1 MQTDQKPRIP
11 YWHLWTD
18 GDGVSHQTRCFM
30 TEFELQS
37 ISQPALP
44 QWQGRRIRAEVT
56 VMMTVLPVGWAGEW
70 HENPKPQWILPLSG
84 CWFVESM
91 DGQRI
96 EMGPG
101 DIAFG
106 ADQNAKETG
115 GRKGHRSGVVGDVPA
130 VLLLIQFENAPPGP
144 SPCLFR

>member
-1 MQTDQKPRIP
+1 MQNEQKPRIP

-18 GDGVSHQTRCFM
+18 TTGVSHQTRCFL

-37 ISQPALP
+37 ISEPAKP
-44 QWQGRRIRAEVT
+44 QWLGQATRVEAT
-56 VMMTVLPVGWAGEW
+56 MMMTVLPAGWAGQW
-70 HENPKPQWILPLSG
+70 HENPKPQWIVPLSG

-91 DGQRI
+91 DGQRV

-101 DIAFG
+101 EISFG
-106 ADQNAKETG
+106 ADQNAREIG
-115 GRKGHRSGVVGDVPA
+115 GRRGHASGVVGDQPA

-144 SPCLFR
+144 PPCPFR

>member
-18 GDGVSHQTRCFM
+18 GHGISHQTRCFA

-37 ISQPALP
+37 ISRPAQP
-44 QWQGRRIRAEVT
+44 QWLGHRTRGEVT
-56 VMMTVLPVGWAGEW
+56 VMMTVLQVGWVGEW

-84 CWFVESM
+84 RWFVESM
-91 DGQRI
+91 DGQRV

-101 DIAFG
+101 EISFG
-106 ADQNAKETG
+106 GDQNAREAG
-115 GRKGHRSGVVGDVPA
+115 GRKGHLSGVVGDEPA
-130 VLLLIQFENAPPGP
+130 VLLLIQFENAPPGS
-144 SPCLFR
+144 SPCLFG

>member
-18 GDGVSHQTRCFM
+18 GDGISHQTRCFA

-37 ISQPALP
+37 ISKPAQP
-44 QWQGRRIRAEVT
+44 QWLGHRTRAEVI
-56 VMMTVLPVGWAGEW
+56 VMMTVLQVGWVGEW
-70 HENPKPQWILPLSG
+70 HENPKPQWILPLFVR
-84 CWFVESM
+84 WFVESM
-91 DGQRI
+91 DGQRV

-101 DIAFG
+101 EISFG
-106 ADQNAKETG
+106 ADQNAREAG
-115 GRKGHRSGVVGDVPA
+115 GRKGHLSGVVGDKPA
-130 VLLLIQFENAPPGP
+130 VLLLIQFENAQAGP